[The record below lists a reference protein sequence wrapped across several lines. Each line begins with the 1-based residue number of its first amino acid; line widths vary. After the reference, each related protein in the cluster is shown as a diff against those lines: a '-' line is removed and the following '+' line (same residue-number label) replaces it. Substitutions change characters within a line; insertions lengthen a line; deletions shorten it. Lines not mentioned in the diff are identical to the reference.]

1 MQLTTHVKLLNLLE
15 SPKGAAGPGQENHD
29 YLILSDYFN
38 WEHNPVA
45 TWVVERN
52 RNNIILSRGPFQLC
66 HLKPPPAALA
76 GVKASAS
83 YENPSMAGRTLE
95 ALNNGFDPFVRFTW
109 WDHGGTKEWVQY
121 DFPAETRLSAAEV
134 YWYDDSVW
142 KGRYGVPES
151 WQLLYKDGADW
162 KEVENAGE
170 FGVKPDAFNR
180 VTFKPV
186 STTSLR
192 LVVKLRSGL
201 LGGIL
206 EWIVE

>member
-1 MQLTTHVKLLNLLE
+1 
-15 SPKGAAGPGQENHD
+15 
-29 YLILSDYFN
+29 
-38 WEHNPVA
+38 
-45 TWVVERN
+45 
-52 RNNIILSRGPFQLC
+52 
-66 HLKPPPAALA
+66 
-76 GVKASAS
+76 
-83 YENPSMAGRTLE
+83 MAGRTLE